1 MSRKDLR
8 RLAAILAQE
17 REALLHGDI
26 ARLERLAPRKVAIL
40 ERVEGALPELA
51 RADTGLA
58 RAVQQAAGRNAGLFE
73 AAITGIKDARAL
85 MARARKGGTAKTY
98 GRDGIRADLN
108 PPHGSL
114 HRRA

>member
-17 REALLHGDI
+17 RQALVQGDI
-26 ARLERLAPRKVAIL
+26 GRLESLALRKVAIL
-40 ERVEGALPELA
+40 DRVERSQGALA
-51 RADTGLA
+51 RADAGLA
-58 RAVQQAAGRNAGLFE
+58 RIVQQAADRNASLFE

-85 MARARKGGTAKTY
+85 IRRAKTGGSAKTY
-98 GRDGIRADLN
+98 ARDGVRADLN
-108 PPHGSL
+108 PPAGSL